1 MVSISLQ
8 KLETK
13 INEVIETVELLNLQ
27 VEESEQANTRLQ
39 RENADLKQQQNEWEQ
54 TVIGLLGKLEK
65 LQTQHPTVKQETAPA
80 Y

>member
-13 INEVIETVELLNLQ
+13 INEVIETVELLSLQ
-27 VEESEQANTRLQ
+27 VEESEQENTHLKRD
-39 RENADLKQQQNEWEQ
+39 NAELKQQQNEWEQ
-54 TVIGLLGKLEK
+54 TVVGLLGKLEK
-65 LQTQHPTVKQETAPA
+65 LQAHHSTSKQETAAA